1 MSASRRPAA
10 DAATG
15 RVVYGGRLKLNPAAE
30 AHHPGSTLAPLA
42 KDNARLFAVAS
53 DSYDTESSS
62 PPGTPPAGAGEGGEM
77 VADSKKAPACSSW
90 RHQWRIGALM
100 GASVV
105 SLYCCVFWLIY
116 ALSMEGG
123 RRPGLFLSATCL
135 LLLVALGVT
144 LLSIRKLCDLLAPAP
159 VPV

>member
-1 MSASRRPAA
+1 
-10 DAATG
+10 
-15 RVVYGGRLKLNPAAE
+15 
-30 AHHPGSTLAPLA
+30 
-42 KDNARLFAVAS
+42 
-53 DSYDTESSS
+53 
-62 PPGTPPAGAGEGGEM
+62 
-77 VADSKKAPACSSW
+77 
-90 RHQWRIGALM
+90 M

-144 LLSIRKLCDLLAPAP
+144 LLSIRKLCDLLSPAP

>member
-1 MSASRRPAA
+1 MA
-10 DAATG
+10 DG
-15 RVVYGGRLKLNPAAE
+15 
-30 AHHPGSTLAPLA
+30 
-42 KDNARLFAVAS
+42 
-53 DSYDTESSS
+53 
-62 PPGTPPAGAGEGGEM
+62 
-77 VADSKKAPACSSW
+77 KKSPACSSW

>member
-1 MSASRRPAA
+1 MVVQIYICAGPGGTSNASASP
-10 DAATG
+10 
-15 RVVYGGRLKLNPAAE
+15 
-30 AHHPGSTLAPLA
+30 H
-42 KDNARLFAVAS
+42 
-53 DSYDTESSS
+53 DTESSS
-62 PPGTPPAGAGEGGEM
+62 PPGSPPAG
-77 VADSKKAPACSSW
+77 SKKAPGCSW
-90 RHQWRIGALM
+90 RDQWRIGALM

>member
-1 MSASRRPAA
+1 MHPEKSAMVTPLPQTPTLVLIDGSCSLLSRQ
-10 DAATG
+10 
-15 RVVYGGRLKLNPAAE
+15 
-30 AHHPGSTLAPLA
+30 
-42 KDNARLFAVAS
+42 
-53 DSYDTESSS
+53 DTESSS
-62 PPGTPPAGAGEGGEM
+62 PPGSPPA
-77 VADSKKAPACSSW
+77 VSKKTPGCSW
-90 RHQWRIGALM
+90 RDQWRIGALM

>member
-1 MSASRRPAA
+1 MVTE
-10 DAATG
+10 AAT
-15 RVVYGGRLKLNPAAE
+15 VVLID
-30 AHHPGSTLAPLA
+30 GSCALRPH
-42 KDNARLFAVAS
+42 
-53 DSYDTESSS
+53 DTESSS
-62 PPGTPPAGAGEGGEM
+62 PPGTPPAGGGGGGDETTTT
-77 VADSKKAPACSSW
+77 DSKKAPACSSW

-144 LLSIRKLCDLLAPAP
+144 LLSIRKLCDLLSPAP
-159 VPV
+159 VAV